1 MVCNGDSTTVDFTTD
16 NTGGTTTYTWSNTG
30 GVDINIGPG
39 ETVNDSN
46 TDITFTAVNESS
58 EPISTEITVT
68 PTFTN
73 AGVSCVGPEETFT
86 ITVVNP
92 TTNVTPFDDQYIFTT
107 ETTTA
112 VSITSVTSGTTF
124 TWIAVAD
131 TGIEG
136 LTNTS
141 SNGNSNQI
149 PEETL
154 VNDTSGPLEVVY
166 TIIPTSSGDSVC
178 PGNPYTYTVI
188 VNPVV
193 GMLAVDDQVICD
205 DDITQEI
212 VFSSPVSNPVNAIT
226 GGSAGTDQQSILGQ
240 TLFNETNSPATLT
253 YTVTPTSA
261 EGCVGTPFTV
271 TITVNPTG
279 QVEPVSSQVVCNGD
293 STTVDFT
300 TDNTGGTTTYTWSN
314 TGGVDINIGPGETVN
329 DSNTDITFTAVN
341 ESSEPIS
348 TEITV
353 TPTFTNAGVS
363 CVGPG
368 ETFTITV
375 TPTAQVVEVED
386 IVLCNGGDSTEVVFT
401 TENQNGTTLYTWTNN
416 DTSIGLAA
424 SGTGNIASFNATNT
438 TTAPVTATVTVTQ
451 LRQKVV

>member
-1 MVCNGDSTTVDFTTD
+1 MEDETSYSWQYIEEETTSNVSGYIQNGTGNIPVQNNITTD
-16 NTGGTTTYTWSNTG
+16 DSSVGTITYSVSPTTDFCPGESQTFTISVNPVPVINSFSETICNEGTFVDITPVDNTDGVVPAGTTYTW
-30 GVDINIGPG
+30 V
-39 ETVNDSN
+39 
-46 TDITFTAVNESS
+46 
-58 EPISTEITVT
+58 
-68 PTFTN
+68 
-73 AGVSCVGPEETFT
+73 
-86 ITVVNP
+86 
-92 TTNVTPFDDQYIFTT
+92 
-107 ETTTA
+107 
-112 VSITSVTSGTTF
+112 
-124 TWIAVAD
+124 IA
-131 TGIEG
+131 
-136 LTNTS
+136 NTS
-141 SNGNSNQI
+141 SGAIEGASAS
-149 PEETL
+149 TAASA
-154 VNDTSGPLEVVY
+154 T
-166 TIIPTSSGDSVC
+166 
-178 PGNPYTYTVI
+178 
-188 VNPVV
+188 
-193 GMLAVDDQVICD
+193 
-205 DDITQEI
+205 
-212 VFSSPVSNPVNAIT
+212 IT
-226 GGSAGTDQQSILGQ
+226 GSP
-240 TLFNETNSPATLT
+240 LFNETNSPATLT

-438 TTAPVTATVTVTQ
+438 TTAPVTATVIVTQ

>member
-1 MVCNGDSTTVDFTTD
+1 M
-16 NTGGTTTYTWSNTG
+16 YLQRR
-30 GVDINIGPG
+30 
-39 ETVNDSN
+39 
-46 TDITFTAVNESS
+46 IT
-58 EPISTEITVT
+58 
-68 PTFTN
+68 
-73 AGVSCVGPEETFT
+73 
-86 ITVVNP
+86 
-92 TTNVTPFDDQYIFTT
+92 
-107 ETTTA
+107 
-112 VSITSVTSGTTF
+112 
-124 TWIAVAD
+124 
-131 TGIEG
+131 
-136 LTNTS
+136 
-141 SNGNSNQI
+141 
-149 PEETL
+149 
-154 VNDTSGPLEVVY
+154 
-166 TIIPTSSGDSVC
+166 
-178 PGNPYTYTVI
+178 
-188 VNPVV
+188 
-193 GMLAVDDQVICD
+193 
-205 DDITQEI
+205 
-212 VFSSPVSNPVNAIT
+212 PVSNPVNAIT

>member
-1 MVCNGDSTTVDFTTD
+1 M
-16 NTGGTTTYTWSNTG
+16 
-30 GVDINIGPG
+30 
-39 ETVNDSN
+39 
-46 TDITFTAVNESS
+46 
-58 EPISTEITVT
+58 
-68 PTFTN
+68 
-73 AGVSCVGPEETFT
+73 
-86 ITVVNP
+86 
-92 TTNVTPFDDQYIFTT
+92 
-107 ETTTA
+107 
-112 VSITSVTSGTTF
+112 
-124 TWIAVAD
+124 
-131 TGIEG
+131 
-136 LTNTS
+136 
-141 SNGNSNQI
+141 
-149 PEETL
+149 
-154 VNDTSGPLEVVY
+154 
-166 TIIPTSSGDSVC
+166 
-178 PGNPYTYTVI
+178 
-188 VNPVV
+188 
-193 GMLAVDDQVICD
+193 
-205 DDITQEI
+205 
-212 VFSSPVSNPVNAIT
+212 
-226 GGSAGTDQQSILGQ
+226 
-240 TLFNETNSPATLT
+240 
-253 YTVTPTSA
+253 
-261 EGCVGTPFTV
+261 
-271 TITVNPTG
+271 
-279 QVEPVSSQVVCNGD
+279 VCNGD

-438 TTAPVTATVTVTQ
+438 TTAPVTATVTVTPAYDSTLECEGTPIDFTITVNPTAQ
-451 LRQKVV
+451 VEPVASQVVCNGDLTTVVFTTENYTGK